1 MAVEPIM
8 PSSHY
13 RHFGEFSVA
22 FTPPRFALF
31 AVPMLVLMGCALEYD
46 LRADGGQTA
55 EQPAQCERMDR
66 LLDDRTLSSQQLE
79 AVRATMNTTA
89 ISLREPSHAARAPIQ
104 SKPCARDMRGNECKA
119 TARIIMDS
127 TA

>member
-1 MAVEPIM
+1 MT
-8 PSSHY
+8 
-13 RHFGEFSVA
+13 

-66 LLDDRTLSSQQLE
+66 SLDDRTLSSEQLE
-79 AVRATMNTTA
+79 AVRATM
-89 ISLREPSHAARAPIQ
+89 
-104 SKPCARDMRGNECKA
+104 
-119 TARIIMDS
+119 S
-127 TA
+127 THGCQPQ

>member
-31 AVPMLVLMGCALEYD
+31 AVPMLALMGCAMEYD
-46 LRADGGQTA
+46 LSEVPADGVQTV
-55 EQPAQCERMDR
+55 EQQAQCERMDR
-66 LLDDRTLSSQQLE
+66 LLDDR
-79 AVRATMNTTA
+79 
-89 ISLREPSHAARAPIQ
+89 EPAAEICTGR
-104 SKPCARDMRGNECKA
+104 
-119 TARIIMDS
+119 
-127 TA
+127 